1 MLACSEGCGQWAQW
15 RVSVAEKDATG
26 KVVKFR
32 TVALPCGRHKKTLEA
47 AALKAEPSVDLRF
60 NFVGAIP
67 DGLNR
72 S

>member
-1 MLACSEGCGQWAQW
+1 MMTCSEGCGEWAQW
-15 RVSVAEKDATG
+15 RVSVPEKDATG

-32 TVALPCGRHKKTLEA
+32 TVALPCSTHKKSMEE
-47 AALKAEPSVDLRF
+47 AALKSEPSLDLRF

-67 DGLNR
+67 DGFNR